1 VFGFP
6 NTYHAAQKYNCGGM
20 QNIVGKRV
28 REARLKFKPALSQA
42 ELAARLEADGWKIS
56 RGTVAKLEMGDRRV
70 TDFEVVSLAKALKV
84 STDWLLDK
92 ELHEI
97 IRKRG

>member
-1 VFGFP
+1 MFGFP
-6 NTYHAAQKYNCGGM
+6 NIYCSTQKYNCGGM

-42 ELAARLEADGWKIS
+42 ELAARLETDGWKIS

-70 TDFEVVSLAKALKV
+70 TDFEVVALAKALKV

-92 ELHEI
+92 ELYEI
-97 IRKRG
+97 TRKRG